1 MTAEILLGITVI
13 SIMLQASLM
22 IFIRYRISRENLLPV
37 LRNLMYQELFYY
49 GAGFRTWYVL
59 RHLKEYKSFITK
71 MLA

>member
-22 IFIRYRISRENLLPV
+22 IFIRYLISRENLLPV
-37 LRNLMYQELFYY
+37 LRNLMYQELYY

-59 RHLKEYKSFITK
+59 RHLKEYKPFITK